1 MLRLL
6 GTSTTSFSDVS
17 RYLLSCGADVR
28 KPNVMGKTPM
38 DYGVGTKLEEE
49 LKAAYERTK

>member
-1 MLRLL
+1 
-6 GTSTTSFSDVS
+6 
-17 RYLLSCGADVR
+17 LSCGADVR